1 MFPSKK
7 NDDLFANPVITS
19 LIFFIL
25 LAFTVLVIIFSISV
39 IRKQV
44 SEPNYSDQTEVVFG
58 AKAEDAPFRLTSPA
72 RIVSIHDGDTVTVEL
87 KLQTSIRLLDCWAP
101 EITGQEKQNGLKSKQ
116 FLETC
121 LKSGDEVVVDIPFQE
136 NFSKSLT
143 LSRVLARIY
152 KDVDNDGTKDDLSK
166 VMVKNGFA
174 KEKK

>member
-25 LAFTVLVIIFSISV
+25 LAFTVWVMIFSIFV
-39 IRKQV
+39 ARPV

-58 AKAEDAPFRLTSPA
+58 SKSEDAPFRLTSPA